1 MLRQTILYL
10 TKKLNE
16 NIKKMDIDFL
26 VKYNMEEGN
35 FIDRTVLLNSYVKN
49 LTKKEDTI
57 NILKTLLFDV
67 FYLALNE

>member
-1 MLRQTILYL
+1 MLRQTIVYL
-10 TKKLNE
+10 TKKLSE
-16 NIKKMDIDFL
+16 NIKKMDIDY
-26 VKYNMEEGN
+26 KNMEEGN
-35 FIDRTVLLNSYVKN
+35 FTDRTVLLNSYVKN